1 MGSKWLDLDLDLEEL
16 VNESTKEVKIRIKN
30 LAKLAS

>member
-1 MGSKWLDLDLDLEEL
+1 MGSKWLDLDLEEL